1 MLNPATQPKNELND
15 FTNNIRV
22 IAKNAWGKYWIQLR
36 DGTLVRPVLQL
47 AEDPTEES
55 AFYAEGHRYCWNL
68 DGTSVTNPR
77 LDMMEIV
84 RKE

>member
-1 MLNPATQPKNELND
+1 MMNPATQPQNELND

-22 IAKNAWGKYWIQLR
+22 IAKNSWGKYWIQLR

-47 AEDPTEES
+47 AEHPTEES

-84 RKE
+84 RND